1 MMNNQTKLF
10 ELSTEKR
17 QLPEIYTYQNLS
29 INRKMNYKSA
39 PMFLYGSQHITT
51 IEIVYGSGFAYG
63 LNRTGLDYSLKPHE
77 DLRK

>member
-1 MMNNQTKLF
+1 MMNSQTSLF

-17 QLPEIYTYQNLS
+17 QLPEIYTYENLP
-29 INRKMNYKSA
+29 INGKINYKSA
-39 PMFLYGSQHITT
+39 PMFLYGCQDKST
-51 IEIVYGSGFAYG
+51 IEVVYGNGFVYG